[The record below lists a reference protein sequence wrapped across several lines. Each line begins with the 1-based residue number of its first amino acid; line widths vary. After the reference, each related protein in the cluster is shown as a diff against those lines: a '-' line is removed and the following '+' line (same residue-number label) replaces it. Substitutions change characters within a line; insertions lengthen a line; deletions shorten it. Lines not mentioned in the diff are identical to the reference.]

1 MLEKLAKQETED
13 VARSAITLAIFGGPL
28 TWGKALDVLVKLY
41 GLPKQQTQITLEEG
55 NLGKRLLQIL
65 QQLAAEIGAG
75 QPGEIVAQPTAEG
88 TATVDEG
95 DVDEL
100 LSCIHKWKNEKIN
113 NRETKLIVS
122 YFAVLLANAPVS
134 HVVTTNA

>member
-1 MLEKLAKQETED
+1 MLD
-13 VARSAITLAIFGGPL
+13 VARSAITLAIFGVPL
-28 TWGKALDVLVKLY
+28 TWGKALDLLVKLY
-41 GLPKQQTQITLEEG
+41 GLPKQQAQITLEEG

-75 QPGEIVAQPTAEG
+75 QPGAIVAQPTAEG
-88 TATVDEG
+88 TATIDEG